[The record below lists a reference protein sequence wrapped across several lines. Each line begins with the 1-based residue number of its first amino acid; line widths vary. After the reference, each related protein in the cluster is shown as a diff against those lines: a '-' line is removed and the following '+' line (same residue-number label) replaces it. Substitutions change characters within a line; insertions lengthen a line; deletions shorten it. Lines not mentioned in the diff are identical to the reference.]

1 MTKKFYNMI
10 KINNLDFAYK
20 NTQVFKHISL
30 EFKKGNIYG
39 LLGENGVGKTTLLK
53 LICGLQKP
61 QHGSVTVDGHIPSM
75 RQPQFLQN
83 VYFLPEEVITEDT
96 TPEKF
101 VQKIGVFYPRY
112 DFALFNQLM
121 KELEVDLAKKF
132 NELSHGQKKKALLAC
147 ALSLQT
153 DYLFLDEPTNG
164 LDIPSKALFR
174 KVISQYCSDAT
185 TVIISTHQV
194 KDVENLI
201 DPIVILDKDDVLL
214 NASFAEITDK
224 KLTVESTMGVAIT
237 DEDGNSDRRPIFAD
251 GTAIEEVL
259 VSGDTTKPEHD
270 KKVVQTK
277 LTYVVDVRKPYKLT
291 PDSKVNTNGL
301 KVTDTKSA

>member
-1 MTKKFYNMI
+1 MI

-20 NTQVFKHISL
+20 NTQVFKNISL
-30 EFKKGNIYG
+30 EFQKGNIYG

-61 QHGSVTVDGHIPSM
+61 QHSSVAVDGLTPSM
-75 RQPQFLQN
+75 RQPHFLQN

-101 VQKIGVFYPRY
+101 IQKIGVFYPRY
-112 DFALFNQLM
+112 DYDLFNKLM
-121 KELEVDLAKKF
+121 KELEVDLTKKF

-147 ALSLQT
+147 AMSLQT

-174 KVISQYCSDAT
+174 KVISQYCSDET

-201 DPIVILDKDDVLL
+201 DPIVILDRDDVLL
-214 NASFAEITDK
+214 NASFAEIVDK
-224 KLTVESTMGVAIT
+224 IYFEYGPERLQNAYYTEMLPGGYINVMPNTEHEESNV
-237 DEDGNSDRRPIFAD
+237 N
-251 GTAIEEVL
+251 IEALFNAVMKNKETIKNL
-259 VSGDTTKPEHD
+259 MK
-270 KKVVQTK
+270 
-277 LTYVVDVRKPYKLT
+277 
-291 PDSKVNTNGL
+291 
-301 KVTDTKSA
+301 

>member
-1 MTKKFYNMI
+1 MI

-20 NTQVFKHISL
+20 NTQVFRRISL
-30 EFKKGNIYG
+30 EFQKGNIYG

-61 QHGSVTVDGHIPSM
+61 QHGEVTVDGFVPSE
-75 RQPQFLQN
+75 RKPEFLQN

-101 VQKIGVFYPRY
+101 IQKTGVFYPRY
-112 DFALFNQLM
+112 DYELFNKLM
-121 KELEVDLAKKF
+121 KELEVDLNKKF

-147 ALSLQT
+147 AMSLKT

-174 KVISQYCSDAT
+174 KVISQYCSDET

-201 DPIVILDKDDVLL
+201 DPIVILDRDDVLL
-214 NASFAEITDK
+214 NASFSQITEK
-224 KLTVESTMGVAIT
+224 IFFEYGPERLGNAYYTEMLPGGYINVMRNVNNEESNI
-237 DEDGNSDRRPIFAD
+237 N
-251 GTAIEEVL
+251 IEALFNAVMKNKETIKNL
-259 VSGDTTKPEHD
+259 MK
-270 KKVVQTK
+270 
-277 LTYVVDVRKPYKLT
+277 
-291 PDSKVNTNGL
+291 
-301 KVTDTKSA
+301 

>member
-1 MTKKFYNMI
+1 MI

-20 NTQVFKHISL
+20 NTQVFKNISL
-30 EFKKGNIYG
+30 EFQKGNIYG

-61 QHGSVTVDGHIPSM
+61 QHGSVTVDGLTPSM
-75 RQPQFLQN
+75 RQPEFLQN

-101 VQKIGVFYPRY
+101 IQKIRCFYPRY
-112 DFALFNQLM
+112 DFGLFNKLM
-121 KELEVDLAKKF
+121 GELEVDLSKKF

-147 ALSLQT
+147 AMSLQT

-174 KVISQYCSDAT
+174 KVISQYCSDET

-201 DPIVILDKDDVLL
+201 DPIVILDRDDVLM
-214 NASFAEITDK
+214 NANFAEITDK
-224 KLTVESTMGVAIT
+224 IYFEYGPERLQNAYYTEMLPGGYINVMPNDEHLESNV
-237 DEDGNSDRRPIFAD
+237 N
-251 GTAIEEVL
+251 IEALFNAVMKNKETIKNL
-259 VSGDTTKPEHD
+259 MK
-270 KKVVQTK
+270 
-277 LTYVVDVRKPYKLT
+277 
-291 PDSKVNTNGL
+291 
-301 KVTDTKSA
+301 

>member
-1 MTKKFYNMI
+1 MI

-20 NTQVFKHISL
+20 NTQVFRRISL
-30 EFKKGNIYG
+30 EFEKGNIYG

-61 QHGSVTVDGHIPSM
+61 QHGSVIVDGFTPSM
-75 RQPQFLQN
+75 REPEFLQN

-101 VQKIGVFYPRY
+101 IQKTGVFYPRY
-112 DFALFNQLM
+112 DYELFNQLM
-121 KELEVDLAKKF
+121 KELEVDLSKKF

-147 ALSLQT
+147 AMSLQT

-174 KVISQYCSDAT
+174 KVISQYCSDET

-214 NASFAEITDK
+214 NASFSKITEKIFFEYGPERLDNAYYTEM
-224 KLTVESTMGVAIT
+224 LPGGYINVMRNVNNEESNV
-237 DEDGNSDRRPIFAD
+237 N
-251 GTAIEEVL
+251 IEALFNAVMKNKETIKNL
-259 VSGDTTKPEHD
+259 MK
-270 KKVVQTK
+270 
-277 LTYVVDVRKPYKLT
+277 
-291 PDSKVNTNGL
+291 
-301 KVTDTKSA
+301 